1 MTFEVSIDKFEGPL
15 DLMLHLISKEELNL
29 FDLDIEKLCDQ
40 YINYINRAVS
50 IHLEVASEYLTI
62 LASLMEYK
70 SKRLL
75 PSEKVEIDDD
85 YEEDPHSE
93 LVRRLLE
100 YQQFKDASQK
110 LEDLYLK
117 RIKQYSIAP
126 ANIVD
131 EILADVNELPLSGNV
146 NDLMKAMDRL
156 LLRISLDNPFQ
167 NKIAHKE
174 LSVDERVIEIKER
187 FKAYHKPFSFSEII
201 EDSKDLH
208 VFVVSFLSILDLIRL
223 NLLNF
228 TIDEDSEIWLRWS
241 EVSE

>member
-1 MTFEVSIDKFEGPL
+1 M
-15 DLMLHLISKEELNL
+15 
-29 FDLDIEKLCDQ
+29 
-40 YINYINRAVS
+40 
-50 IHLEVASEYLTI
+50 
-62 LASLMEYK
+62 
-70 SKRLL
+70 
-75 PSEKVEIDDD
+75 
-85 YEEDPHSE
+85 
-93 LVRRLLE
+93 
-100 YQQFKDASQK
+100 
-110 LEDLYLK
+110 YLK

-241 EVSE
+241 EVSEWY